1 MTPKSTSEELGRHIL
16 EDSTTGL
23 EPKTH
28 RKKNAVASLPCDTA
42 LSRQASSSV
51 AWFGACG
58 LGGVGSIGRAAVRA
72 APRPRELARL
82 AMWASV
88 LLAIFAILTVPSYVA
103 AEKSKFYYMES
114 LCKDHFLQRQYR
126 KLDGGV
132 LWSRNE
138 RNLDCTV
145 TFQTHSILQR
155 FMLHFDLLQLDCNDH
170 LYVYDGAHATAPPKA
185 DLSCRN
191 TKQQV
196 GALFTRSNFVTLK
209 YVTDN
214 WGTDANGFKL
224 VITAVK
230 DPKHGCKEF
239 RCKQREFCV
248 SADLMCD
255 GVDHCADG
263 SDEDTAALCPES
275 GGSGATS
282 AWVVAGGAGASLALV
297 VAAAAACCL
306 CRRSRAH
313 RTHLH
318 LQQMASSNGA
328 GAAGTAGAGV
338 GAGASLAGDGGEPAG
353 GTRLPGNLALPAGPR
368 GYTWARPGRFRARA
382 AR

>member
-1 MTPKSTSEELGRHIL
+1 MRARAFLYLLTAVLATSNYSH
-16 EDSTTGL
+16 
-23 EPKTH
+23 
-28 RKKNAVASLPCDTA
+28 
-42 LSRQASSSV
+42 
-51 AWFGACG
+51 
-58 LGGVGSIGRAAVRA
+58 
-72 APRPRELARL
+72 
-82 AMWASV
+82 
-88 LLAIFAILTVPSYVA
+88 
-103 AEKSKFYYMES
+103 AEKSKFYYMDS

-230 DPKHGCKEF
+230 DPMSFIAEHGCKEF

-263 SDEDTAALCPES
+263 SDEDTAALCPDS
-275 GGSGATS
+275 
-282 AWVVAGGAGASLALV
+282 GGAGANSAWLV
-297 VAAAAACCL
+297 VGAGGAIVAVLVAVAAVCCY
-306 CRRSRAH
+306 CRRRSAAQ
-313 RTHLH
+313 RTHLQ

-328 GAAGTAGAGV
+328 GTKPGACGSP
-338 GAGASLAGDGGEPAG
+338 GSA
-353 GTRLPGNLALPAGPR
+353 TRLPGNWALPAGPR
-368 GYTWARPGRFRARA
+368 GYSAARPGRLRARA
-382 AR
+382 HR

>member
-1 MTPKSTSEELGRHIL
+1 MR
-16 EDSTTGL
+16 
-23 EPKTH
+23 
-28 RKKNAVASLPCDTA
+28 ASALLSLLTA
-42 LSRQASSSV
+42 L
-51 AWFGACG
+51 
-58 LGGVGSIGRAAVRA
+58 AATTF
-72 APRPRELARL
+72 
-82 AMWASV
+82 SH
-88 LLAIFAILTVPSYVA
+88 
-103 AEKSKFYYMES
+103 AEKSKFYYMDS

-170 LYVYDGAHATAPPKA
+170 LYVYDGAHATTPPKA

-224 VITAVK
+224 VITSVK
-230 DPKHGCKEF
+230 DPILLATEHGCKEF

-263 SDEDTAALCPES
+263 SDEDAAACPES
-275 GGSGATS
+275 GGAGVGNAWLALGAGG
-282 AWVVAGGAGASLALV
+282 AALALGGAGAVL
-297 VAAAAACCL
+297 CCY
-306 CRRSRAH
+306 CRRRTIAQ
-313 RTHLH
+313 RTHLQ

-328 GAAGTAGAGV
+328 GAGKPLAP
-338 GAGASLAGDGGEPAG
+338 AGD
-353 GTRLPGNLALPAGPR
+353 TRLPGNWALPAGPR
-368 GYTWARPGRFRARA
+368 GYSAARPGRLRARA
-382 AR
+382 LR

>member
-1 MTPKSTSEELGRHIL
+1 MTV
-16 EDSTTGL
+16 D
-23 EPKTH
+23 
-28 RKKNAVASLPCDTA
+28 
-42 LSRQASSSV
+42 
-51 AWFGACG
+51 
-58 LGGVGSIGRAAVRA
+58 
-72 APRPRELARL
+72 
-82 AMWASV
+82 
-88 LLAIFAILTVPSYVA
+88 
-103 AEKSKFYYMES
+103 YMDS

-155 FMLHFDLLQLDCNDH
+155 FMLHFEMLQLDCNDH
-170 LYVYDGAHATAPPKA
+170 LFVYDGAHATAPPKA

-230 DPKHGCKEF
+230 DPSFAYTKTNRTCGVQLQIRHAQIVQRTIVQEAEKILFSFDSANAQEHGCKEF

-263 SDEDTAALCPES
+263 SDEDTAALCPGEFLSELGAKNEKDEQQS
-275 GGSGATS
+275 GGSGGNSTWIAI
-282 AWVVAGGAGASLALV
+282 VVGAAALLALV
-297 VAAAAACCL
+297 VLLTLCCY
-306 CRRSRAH
+306 CRSRAPTR

-328 GAAGTAGAGV
+328 GGGGKQCNPAA
-338 GAGASLAGDGGEPAG
+338 SPA
-353 GTRLPGNLALPAGPR
+353 TRLPGNWAHPAGPR
-368 GYTWARPGRFRARA
+368 GYRAARPGRLRARA
-382 AR
+382 QR

>member
-1 MTPKSTSEELGRHIL
+1 MLAR
-16 EDSTTGL
+16 
-23 EPKTH
+23 
-28 RKKNAVASLPCDTA
+28 AMFTA
-42 LSRQASSSV
+42 LIA
-51 AWFGACG
+51 
-58 LGGVGSIGRAAVRA
+58 I
-72 APRPRELARL
+72 
-82 AMWASV
+82 
-88 LLAIFAILTVPSYVA
+88 LLATTAK
-103 AEKSKFYYMES
+103 AEKSKFYYMDS

-126 KLDGGV
+126 RLDGGV

-191 TKQQV
+191 TKEQV
-196 GALFTRSNFVTLK
+196 GALFTRNNFLTLK

-214 WGTDANGFKL
+214 WGTDANGFRL
-224 VITAVK
+224 IITAVK

-248 SADLMCD
+248 SADLTCD

-263 SDEDTAALCPES
+263 SDEDTAALCPEN
-275 GGSGATS
+275 GEGSTNGA
-282 AWVVAGGAGASLALV
+282 WLA
-297 VAAAAACCL
+297 VAAGVAALMIIIILVLVCCY
-306 CRRSRAH
+306 CRQRAPNR

-318 LQQMASSNGA
+318 LDQMASSNGA
-328 GAAGTAGAGV
+328 SGKTAAAGG
-338 GAGASLAGDGGEPAG
+338 SP
-353 GTRLPGNLALPAGPR
+353 GTTTLLPGNWAHPAGPR
-368 GYTWARPGRFRARA
+368 GYKLAHPGRLRA
-382 AR
+382 AALR

>member
-1 MTPKSTSEELGRHIL
+1 MRA
-16 EDSTTGL
+16 
-23 EPKTH
+23 
-28 RKKNAVASLPCDTA
+28 RSLPLPLLTA
-42 LSRQASSSV
+42 L
-51 AWFGACG
+51 
-58 LGGVGSIGRAAVRA
+58 IAAA
-72 APRPRELARL
+72 T
-82 AMWASV
+82 
-88 LLAIFAILTVPSYVA
+88 LTY
-103 AEKSKFYYMES
+103 AEKSKFYYMDS

-126 KLDGGV
+126 KVEGGV
-132 LWSRNE
+132 IWSRNE

-170 LYVYDGAHATAPPKA
+170 LYVYDGAHDTAAPKA

-230 DPKHGCKEF
+230 DPIPEHGCKEF

-248 SADLMCD
+248 SADLTCD

-263 SDEDTAALCPES
+263 SDEDTALLCPE
-275 GGSGATS
+275 GGSS
-282 AWVVAGGAGASLALV
+282 RAGGAWMALGAAGAAAVTLA
-297 VAAAAACCL
+297 AAAAACCY
-306 CRRSRAH
+306 CRRRAASH

-318 LQQMASSNGA
+318 LQQMASSNGS
-328 GAAGTAGAGV
+328 GAVNAGAGV
-338 GAGASLAGDGGEPAG
+338 CMGVSVGGGVEAGD
-353 GTRLPGNLALPAGPR
+353 TRLPGNWALPAGPR
-368 GYTWARPGRFRARA
+368 AWAA
-382 AR
+382 ARSGRLRPRAQR

>member
-1 MTPKSTSEELGRHIL
+1 MRPSSALL
-16 EDSTTGL
+16 L
-23 EPKTH
+23 
-28 RKKNAVASLPCDTA
+28 ACTA
-42 LSRQASSSV
+42 L
-51 AWFGACG
+51 AC
-58 LGGVGSIGRAAVRA
+58 LVPPGR
-72 APRPRELARL
+72 
-82 AMWASV
+82 
-88 LLAIFAILTVPSYVA
+88 
-103 AEKSKFYYMES
+103 AEKSKFYYMDS

-170 LYVYDGAHATAPPKA
+170 LFVYDGAHDTAPPKA

-230 DPKHGCKEF
+230 DPKHGCKQF

-248 SADLMCD
+248 SAELTCD

-263 SDEDTAALCPES
+263 SDEDTATLCPES
-275 GGSGATS
+275 GGSGAWG
-282 AWVVAGGAGASLALV
+282 AWAVVAGASAALLAAA
-297 VAAAAACCL
+297 AAAAACCL
-306 CRRSRAH
+306 CRRRNDNTS
-313 RTHLH
+313 HLQ
-318 LQQMASSNGA
+318 LQQMVSSNGGGGGGGKPA
-328 GAAGTAGAGV
+328 SPLGV
-338 GAGASLAGDGGEPAG
+338 ALLGD
-353 GTRLPGNLALPAGPR
+353 TRLPGNWALPAGQHR
-368 GYTWARPGRFRARA
+368 AQRPGPLRPPAT
-382 AR
+382 

>member
-1 MTPKSTSEELGRHIL
+1 MVVKSRETGTDEVLVTKTSSIKIIVQLDLKLKDDNYEHSKNVDDLSCTDKDFLVCQCIKSILMTKAHIPNIELEEQELTHII
-16 EDSTTGL
+16 S
-23 EPKTH
+23 
-28 RKKNAVASLPCDTA
+28 KK
-42 LSRQASSSV
+42 
-51 AWFGACG
+51 
-58 LGGVGSIGRAAVRA
+58 
-72 APRPRELARL
+72 
-82 AMWASV
+82 
-88 LLAIFAILTVPSYVA
+88 
-103 AEKSKFYYMES
+103 AEKYYMDS

-126 KLDGGV
+126 KVDGGV

-214 WGTDANGFKL
+214 WGTDANGFRL
-224 VITAVK
+224 VITSVK

-275 GGSGATS
+275 GGPGASGA
-282 AWVVAGGAGASLALV
+282 WLAGCAGALSLVAT
-297 VAAAAACCL
+297 VAAAITFCA
-306 CRRSRAH
+306 CRRRAANQ
-313 RTHLH
+313 RTRLH
-318 LQQMASSNGA
+318 MQELASSNGGGGCAGGEA
-328 GAAGTAGAGV
+328 GA
-338 GAGASLAGDGGEPAG
+338 
-353 GTRLPGNLALPAGPR
+353 TRLPGNPQPPAGPC
-368 GYTWARPGRFRARA
+368 GAARA
-382 AR
+382 GRLRRAA

>member
-1 MTPKSTSEELGRHIL
+1 M
-16 EDSTTGL
+16 D
-23 EPKTH
+23 
-28 RKKNAVASLPCDTA
+28 
-42 LSRQASSSV
+42 
-51 AWFGACG
+51 
-58 LGGVGSIGRAAVRA
+58 
-72 APRPRELARL
+72 
-82 AMWASV
+82 
-88 LLAIFAILTVPSYVA
+88 
-103 AEKSKFYYMES
+103 S

-230 DPKHGCKEF
+230 DPKSG
-239 RCKQREFCV
+239 
-248 SADLMCD
+248 
-255 GVDHCADG
+255 GGGG
-263 SDEDTAALCPES
+263 SSTWIAIVVGAAAL
-275 GGSGATS
+275 
-282 AWVVAGGAGASLALV
+282 LALV
-297 VAAAAACCL
+297 VLLLLCCY
-306 CRRSRAH
+306 CRGRAPTR

-328 GAAGTAGAGV
+328 GGGGKGAGP
-338 GAGASLAGDGGEPAG
+338 AASPA
-353 GTRLPGNLALPAGPR
+353 TRLPGNWAHPAGPR
-368 GYTWARPGRFRARA
+368 GS
-382 AR
+382 

>member
-1 MTPKSTSEELGRHIL
+1 MRARAL
-16 EDSTTGL
+16 
-23 EPKTH
+23 
-28 RKKNAVASLPCDTA
+28 LP
-42 LSRQASSSV
+42 
-51 AWFGACG
+51 
-58 LGGVGSIGRAAVRA
+58 
-72 APRPRELARL
+72 
-82 AMWASV
+82 
-88 LLAIFAILTVPSYVA
+88 LLAILATASRSH
-103 AEKSKFYYMES
+103 AEKSKFYYMDS

-224 VITAVK
+224 VITSVK

-248 SADLMCD
+248 SADLTCD

-263 SDEDTAALCPES
+263 SDEDTASLCPET
-275 GGSGATS
+275 GGGGAGN
-282 AWVVAGGAGASLALV
+282 AWVVVGAGAAALTALV
-297 VAAAAACCL
+297 AGAALCCA
-306 CRRSRAH
+306 CRRRAANQ

-328 GAAGTAGAGV
+328 GACK
-338 GAGASLAGDGGEPAG
+338 PAPG
-353 GTRLPGNLALPAGPR
+353 SPSGSETRLPGNWAHPAGPR
-368 GYTWARPGRFRARA
+368 GYRAARPGRLRGRASR
-382 AR
+382 